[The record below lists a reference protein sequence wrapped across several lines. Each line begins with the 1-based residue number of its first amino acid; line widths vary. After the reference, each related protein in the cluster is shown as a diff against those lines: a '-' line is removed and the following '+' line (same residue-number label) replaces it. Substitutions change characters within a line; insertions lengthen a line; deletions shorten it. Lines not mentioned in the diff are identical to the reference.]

1 MWKQG
6 DGDIL
11 FAGMRVRLV
20 TFAWLVTF
28 VWIVTTLDVGP
39 TGSAPASL
47 VRSTFDLQRLR
58 CVKGGVAW
66 ICKFIFFYATLHYCI
81 MILSILFFRMRIMAP
96 LSDNR

>member
-28 VWIVTTLDVGP
+28 VWLVIIMDVGP
-39 TGSAPASL
+39 TRAAPASL
-47 VRSTFDLQRLR
+47 VRFTFDLQRLK
-58 CVKGGVAW
+58 CVKGEV
-66 ICKFIFFYATLHYCI
+66 T
-81 MILSILFFRMRIMAP
+81 
-96 LSDNR
+96 